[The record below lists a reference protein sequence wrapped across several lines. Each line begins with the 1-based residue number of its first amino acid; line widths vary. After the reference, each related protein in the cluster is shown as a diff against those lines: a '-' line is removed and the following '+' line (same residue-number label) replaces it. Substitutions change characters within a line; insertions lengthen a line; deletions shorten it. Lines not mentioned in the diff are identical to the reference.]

1 MCHEEH
7 NECKSGC
14 GNSGFG
20 LLLVLFVLLV
30 IIFPTFGFGAAGYY

>member
-7 NECKSGC
+7 KECDKNC
-14 GNSGFG
+14 GNNGFG

-30 IIFPTFGFGAAGYY
+30 IIFPTFGFGTARYY